1 MSPQPAKQQPILAAA
16 QLQQRYL
23 AYSSIVYDNLIFHY
37 RMMIS
42 GWKTEKNVEGSSCKA
57 FLYSVQS

>member
-1 MSPQPAKQQPILAAA
+1 MSSQPAKQQPVLATV

-23 AYSSIVYDNLIFHY
+23 AYSSIVYDNFIFHY

-42 GWKTEKNVEGSSCKA
+42 GWRTVKNVEGSSCKA